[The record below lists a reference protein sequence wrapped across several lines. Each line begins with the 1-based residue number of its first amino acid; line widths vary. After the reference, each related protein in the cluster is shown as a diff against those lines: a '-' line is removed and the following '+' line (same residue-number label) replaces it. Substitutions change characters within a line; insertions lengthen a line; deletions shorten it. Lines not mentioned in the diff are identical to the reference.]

1 MTRKSASGDM
11 VASFLDDT
19 VKELIIFNFLDDIS
33 GTWEDVRYL
42 AYNMASRK
50 VCLVLYDYINLYLV
64 NGKFYKVCEEK
75 YLVFFSHLTNHHVST
90 F

>member
-19 VKELIIFNFLDDIS
+19 VKELIMFNFLDDIS

-42 AYNMASRK
+42 SYNMSSRK

-64 NGKFYKVCEEK
+64 NGKF
-75 YLVFFSHLTNHHVST
+75 
-90 F
+90 

>member
-33 GTWEDVRYL
+33 GTWEGVRYL

-50 VCLVLYDYINLYLV
+50 VGLVLYDYINLYLV
-64 NGKFYKVCEEK
+64 NGKF
-75 YLVFFSHLTNHHVST
+75 
-90 F
+90 

>member
-42 AYNMASRK
+42 SYNMSSRK

-64 NGKFYKVCEEK
+64 NGKF
-75 YLVFFSHLTNHHVST
+75 
-90 F
+90 

>member
-11 VASFLDDT
+11 VASLLDDT

-64 NGKFYKVCEEK
+64 NGKF
-75 YLVFFSHLTNHHVST
+75 
-90 F
+90 